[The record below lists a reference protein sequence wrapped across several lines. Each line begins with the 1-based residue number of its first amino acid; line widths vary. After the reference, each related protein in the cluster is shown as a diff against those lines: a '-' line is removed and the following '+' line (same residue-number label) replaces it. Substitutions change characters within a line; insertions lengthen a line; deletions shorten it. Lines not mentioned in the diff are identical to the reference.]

1 MLVWLEKLYKKYQ
14 KIWWLVSLV
23 IWVINQLK
31 IQHFLFES
39 ILKSKTN
46 IFYKKWNAFEI
57 YNCLKVNFFI
67 FVMMIFLWLFNFNDV
82 NLLKI

>member
-57 YNCLKVNFFI
+57 CNCHKIFFYLCNDD
-67 FVMMIFLWLFNFNDV
+67 FFMIIQFQWCQFT
-82 NLLKI
+82 